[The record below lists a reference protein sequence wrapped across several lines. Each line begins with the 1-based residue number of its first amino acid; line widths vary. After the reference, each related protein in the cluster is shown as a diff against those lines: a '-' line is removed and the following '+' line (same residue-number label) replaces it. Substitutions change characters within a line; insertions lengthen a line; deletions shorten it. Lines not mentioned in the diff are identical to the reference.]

1 MVLRIKVSSKG
12 QVVIPISV
20 RTRLNIGTGTELEV
34 REGPDYIS
42 LHPLPDDPVLASR
55 GLLRREDESHSLVRE
70 LLQAKR
76 ATDSRRRSTPEVPGE
91 AQTGAAS
98 AQSKP
103 VPTLFD
109 PVTR

>member
-34 REGPDYIS
+34 REGPDYLS
-42 LHPLPDDPVLASR
+42 LHPLPGDPVLASR
-55 GLLRREDESHSLVRE
+55 GLLRLQDESHSLVRE

-76 ATDSRRRSTPEVPGE
+76 ATDGRRRNTPEASGE
-91 AQTGAAS
+91 PQTRAS
-98 AQSKP
+98 SAESKTL
-103 VPTLFD
+103 PTLFD